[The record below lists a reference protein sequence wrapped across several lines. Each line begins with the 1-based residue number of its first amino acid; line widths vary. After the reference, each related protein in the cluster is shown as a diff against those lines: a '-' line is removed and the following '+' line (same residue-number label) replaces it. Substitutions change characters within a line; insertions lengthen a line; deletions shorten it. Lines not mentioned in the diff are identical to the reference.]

1 MDTLHEAYR
10 NLVEKTDI
18 SFIRFLH
25 GKINWNS
32 RLIAIMG
39 ARGVGKTTLLL
50 QHIKLY
56 NNLQDTLF
64 VFADDLYFSEHRLY
78 HVASEFYKHG
88 GKHFYIDEIHKY
100 SDWSR
105 EIKMIYDH
113 FPELQVVVT
122 GSSVL
127 ELFKGSADL
136 SRRAI
141 LYTLPGLSFREYL
154 NMSLEQDFS
163 SKTLEEIVSNKV
175 EIPGISRPLPL
186 FEEYLKSGYYPFFK
200 ETEYERRLR
209 NVINQTLE
217 NDIPMYA
224 GMNISTAKKLK
235 QLLYII
241 SQSSPFKPNFTK
253 IGAMMDVHRNQV
265 NDFLFYLEKA
275 GMIMQLRNHTG
286 GIRGLGK
293 VEKVYLS
300 NTNIIHALAED
311 KPDKG
316 NLRGTFFLS
325 QMNVNHHVTSSP
337 SDDFTID
344 EYTFEVG
351 GKSKTRRQIKD
362 IPHSYLVK
370 DDIEFGYLNSI
381 PLWAFGFN
389 Y

>member
-25 GKINWNS
+25 DKINWNS

-122 GSSVL
+122 GSFVL

-175 EIPGISRPLPL
+175 ETPGISRPLPL
-186 FEEYLKSGYYPFFK
+186 FEEYLESGYYPFFK

-316 NLRGTFFLS
+316 NLRETFFLS

-337 SDDFTID
+337 SADFTID
-344 EYTFEVG
+344 KYTFEVG
-351 GKSKTRRQIKD
+351 GKSKTRRQIID
-362 IPHSYLVK
+362 IPRSYLVK
-370 DDIEFGYLNSI
+370 DNIEFGYQNSI
-381 PLWAFGFN
+381 PLWNFGFN